1 MGLFS
6 FLKTGK
12 PEAEIK
18 SAELATPSDGI
29 RILRLWPFETEARPA
44 INALCETTQTIT
56 DKDPNLLALKE
67 LSLLRPFHRAVG
79 NNGEQYQ
86 KVSEVVR
93 VSLWY
98 RDAEDGGKPLAEDM
112 VLWREA
118 RADTRTGFATTH
130 VIFGERAQ
138 FAASIIPPCC
148 EGESVLIAF
157 RREGEKDGVARK
169 VAMNPIALDYNV
181 AKFFN
186 EIVRLSVASSPQVKQ
201 MLLESYY
208 HITEKEHECGKGFQF
223 PAGYR

>member
-6 FLKTGK
+6 FLRIGK

-18 SAELATPSDGI
+18 SAEIDTASDGI
-29 RILRLWPFETEARPA
+29 RVLRLWPFEIETRPA
-44 INALCETTQTIT
+44 IDALCEITQTIT
-56 DKDPNLLALKE
+56 DKDPNLLALKK
-67 LSLLRPFHRAVG
+67 LSLSRPFHRAVG
-79 NNGEQYQ
+79 KNGEQYQ
-86 KVSEVVR
+86 QVSEVVR

-98 RDAEDGGKPLAEDM
+98 RDAEDGGKLLAEDM

-118 RADTRTGFATTH
+118 RADTNTSFATTH
-130 VIFGERAQ
+130 IIFGRRAQ

-157 RREGEKDGVARK
+157 LRAGEKDNIARK
-169 VAMNPIALDYNV
+169 VAMNPVALKYNV
-181 AKFFN
+181 ANFFN
-186 EIVRLSVASSPQVKQ
+186 DIVRFSVASSPQVKQ